1 MPDKDSEESKET
13 KETAERRM
21 FVELFRYFG
30 FFLSMQSEYNFV
42 MSPQFFSS
50 SVASVPALAASR
62 RTSVY
67 ALLALAMFLTLV
79 GIGAGVT
86 FALPI
91 IASGWAFLLIMI
103 EFVLVLTARMW
114 SRTSPLCYIMFGL
127 FPLISGLTIT
137 PFLIS
142 VLVGYANGATILI
155 NATIATV
162 MLAGAAAVLS
172 RMGIDSLG
180 SIGGALFNAV
190 IGLVILGILQ
200 LIFPSLRGGPFEV
213 IASGVGILVFSLYL
227 AYDLKR
233 IGQMEGAGVAP
244 VLLALSLYLDAF
256 NLFISVVRFMVAI
269 GGRRR

>member
-1 MPDKDSEESKET
+1 
-13 KETAERRM
+13 M
-21 FVELFRYFG
+21 FLGLFGLLG
-30 FFLSMQSEYNFV
+30 FFGCLFPMHLEYHFV
-42 MSPQFFSS
+42 MISPFFSS
-50 SVASVPALAASR
+50 SVSSAPALAASR

-67 ALLALAMFLTLV
+67 ALFALAMFLTLV

-91 IASGWAFLLIMI
+91 IASGWAFLLLLV
-103 EFVLVLTARMW
+103 EFALVLTARMW
-114 SRTSPLCYIMFGL
+114 ARTSPLNYIMFGL

-137 PFLIS
+137 PFLMS

-155 NATIATV
+155 NAAIATV
-162 MLAGAAAVLS
+162 MLAGAAALLS

-180 SIGGALFNAV
+180 SIGGVLFNAV

-244 VLLALSLYLDAF
+244 VLIALSLYLDAF